1 MGDSEDEELSAKF
14 QLTSFLFGNIDES
27 GELENDVLDNE
38 SKRHLSSLGRLGLGR
53 LLNELI
59 DGEVVGNRSIG
70 DSGSDDGGDPK
81 SMSENNINHDYDSTN
96 YDIKSPSAIDYSDI
110 SELAEE
116 IVYDAREISR
126 RMEDGTDY
134 DADDEEPPYKSDT
147 QLMPPPPPLFEYE
160 RDGNTHEPDSDGKKK
175 KLETP
180 LAAMLPSK
188 YADVDVRELFP
199 DFRVGKVK
207 LNLLFV
213 SKSKSLKNFI
223 VV

>member
-1 MGDSEDEELSAKF
+1 MGDSEDEESSAKF

-38 SKRHLSSLGRLGLGR
+38 SKRHLSSLGRLGLGG

-59 DGEVVGNRSIG
+59 DGEVVASRSRG

-81 SMSENNINHDYDSTN
+81 SVSENRISDYDCTN
-96 YDIKSPSAIDYSDI
+96 YDVKSPSAVDYSDI

-116 IVYDAREISR
+116 IAYDTLESSSR
-126 RMEDGTDY
+126 LEDGTDY
-134 DADDEEPPYKSDT
+134 DADDEEPSHKTDT
-147 QLMPPPPPLFEYE
+147 QLMPPPPPLGEHE
-160 RDGNTHEPDSDGKKK
+160 RDGNASHELDSEGKKK

-207 LNLLFV
+207 LIIL
-213 SKSKSLKNFI
+213 
-223 VV
+223 